1 MKFFDAGGADDPEIN
16 VISLID
22 VILVLLIFFMA
33 TATFEQQSRI
43 KLNLPEASDKV
54 SEKDQGQSLVIQVSE
69 DGRFFIGNSEVLNQG
84 IDTLKAAIEQSA
96 RADRKQRV
104 IIRADAKT
112 PHQSVVMAMDAV
124 AQLGFVNLSIATV
137 RAKASPTTNP

>member
-1 MKFFDAGGADDPEIN
+1 MKFFDSGAADEPEIN
-16 VISLID
+16 IISFID

-54 SEKDQGQSLVIQVSE
+54 SEKDQGQSLMIQVSE
-69 DGRFFIGNSEVLNQG
+69 DGRFFVDNNEVLNQG

-96 RADRKQRV
+96 NADRKQRV

-137 RAKASPTTNP
+137 RTKASP